1 MDGLTVKDGR
11 LMNFRRD
18 GETGIAE
25 AARLRGDM
33 KGAKLV
39 RQIADG
45 IELSEERKV
54 MRDIFGPPSVS
65 VDKKWLKK

>member
-1 MDGLTVKDGR
+1 MAIKYVGGLPVPR
-11 LMNFRRD
+11 P
-18 GETGIAE
+18 ETESGISTAC
-25 AARLRGDM
+25 RLRADM

-54 MRDIFGPPSVS
+54 MREMFGPM
-65 VDKKWLKK
+65 K